1 MKRTIS
7 FILLMVMMLS
17 LFAGC
22 KKELEKDITLDGKTV
37 HIAFDDDTMN
47 CATITDG
54 EDVYRIEKV
63 NKDITITYPN
73 GGQYFYKWDETISLW
88 DMSQK
93 GDLKGYFS
101 HTDIRAAYNDA
112 K

>member
-1 MKRTIS
+1 MKKTVS

-22 KKELEKDITLDGKTV
+22 KKVLEKDITIDGKNV

-54 EDVYRIEKV
+54 SDEYRIERV
-63 NKDITITYPN
+63 DNDITITYPN
-73 GGQYFYKWDETISLW
+73 GGQYFYIWDEKISLW
-88 DMSQK
+88 DMRQK

-101 HTDIRAAYNDA
+101 NTDIFAAYKDA
-112 K
+112 Q